1 MGIKILFH
9 NTLRTFIKKVPQLLS
24 ISIIIFLSSYLY
36 FTVSYAYTSLEI
48 GVDKVITGGN
58 QEDFIIEVLNGITTS
73 EMNYVMR
80 IEKGEMLTYSLTEL
94 RNIDKKLYDNI
105 LKERIKAFQDIYE
118 GYEVEV
124 REYKDINFKND
135 EGKGNKLRILKEQE
149 NINKIYIEQGR
160 MPKKKNE
167 IAVCKSYA
175 EGNNLKLGDQISIK
189 GDYYTITAFVIF
201 PDYTLPMFG
210 NDMIF
215 DASKISVA
223 LVNDK
228 AYERIHGES
237 GVYLS
242 GLYKKSLSEG
252 DFQKSVID
260 TYKDYSKLDFILN
273 ITETRNVVRSGAI
286 IKDIETSK
294 ATILSASI
302 MIVIIAVMV
311 IIILIYKIL
320 KGEKVQIGVLK
331 ALGYSVTE
339 ITLPYV
345 ITLFM
350 ISVTSLA
357 LGCWAGSA
365 SAIYYRDM
373 YLKIYL
379 LPNEAISNNWMTI
392 IEGVGIPLC
401 IILVLCTWIIRKQLS
416 KRTLALLKVEDKGKI
431 SRLSRIVS
439 KLLKN
444 VKIQTRYKY
453 VLITKNIGKFLVFF
467 ISISSSIMLMVMS
480 FMLSG
485 CFNKLTIDSYKSV
498 DYVYEGYLDLTKSKP
513 RLSKQD
519 EKFLI
524 VNNALYEEDTI
535 TLKGLEKD
543 NKLHK
548 LYTSKKEDITYLLT
562 EGAIINKSFSI
573 MYDVEQGDIVQV
585 KLEDEEYSLKV
596 VAICKDYGD
605 PIIYTDITTL
615 SKMVTKGKSNK
626 YYNGV
631 YSINP
636 LNEKLYASVSSK
648 EDIMNQSAMM
658 QGFVE
663 MAIYMLIFT
672 AVGIAILV
680 LYILTT
686 LTVEDNYYNISMLK
700 VMGYSKKEVE
710 EMILGSYR
718 VLLIMTYMITVP
730 CTVWTMNICMDY
742 MAKLFNMVIPLELET
757 WHAISGLLCVFI
769 MFEVGAYAAKKKV
782 NKIALQEVLKAYRE

>member
-686 LTVEDNYYNISMLK
+686 LTVEDNYI
-700 VMGYSKKEVE
+700 
-710 EMILGSYR
+710 
-718 VLLIMTYMITVP
+718 
-730 CTVWTMNICMDY
+730 
-742 MAKLFNMVIPLELET
+742 
-757 WHAISGLLCVFI
+757 
-769 MFEVGAYAAKKKV
+769 
-782 NKIALQEVLKAYRE
+782 

>member
-118 GYEVEV
+118 GYGVEV